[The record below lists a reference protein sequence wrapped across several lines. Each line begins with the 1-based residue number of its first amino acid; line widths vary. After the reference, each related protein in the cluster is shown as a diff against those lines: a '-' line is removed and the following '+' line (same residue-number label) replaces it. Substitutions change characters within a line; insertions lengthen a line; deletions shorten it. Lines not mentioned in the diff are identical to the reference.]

1 MKASTLLFFQYVH
14 VFCVVA
20 LYWVVSIITVFLNK
34 TLLSSESVDLNA
46 PFFIVWYQCF
56 VSIIIC
62 LFFKGVSAAVPNFKF
77 PEGSP
82 FTISSLSKVLPVSI
96 LFTSMIVFNNLCLK
110 YAGVAFYFIGRSLT
124 TVFNVALTHY
134 LLQEVVS
141 QQALTCCVVIVLG
154 FFVGVDQESV
164 LGTFSLVSTF
174 SGLMGSFSLAMYSI
188 QTKKVLPAL
197 GHQIWLLSYFNNVY
211 ACILL
216 MPVIIFSGELSLLR
230 EYPLLHDG
238 YFWSLMTL
246 SGVCGFSIG
255 YVTSLQIK
263 VTSPLTHNISG
274 TAKACAQTVLGSFF
288 YSEKKNVLWWL
299 SNVIIL
305 GGSAAYT
312 AVRQQEMKERFERG
326 MSSLPR

>member
-1 MKASTLLFFQYVH
+1 MHASTLLFFQYVH
-14 VFCVVA
+14 VGCVVA

-34 TLLSSESVDLNA
+34 MLLSSDTIDLNA

-56 VSIIIC
+56 ISVVICLIFKGLSSIIPGI
-62 LFFKGVSAAVPNFKF
+62 KF

-82 FTISSLSKVLPVSI
+82 MATSSLAKVLPVSI

-110 YAGVAFYFIGRSLT
+110 YAGVSFYFIGRSLT
-124 TVFNVALTHY
+124 TVFNVCLTHFMLHEY
-134 LLQEVVS
+134 VS
-141 QQALTCCVVIVLG
+141 QRVITCCVVIVLG
-154 FFVGVDQESV
+154 FLIGVDQETV

-197 GHQIWLLSYFNNVY
+197 NHQIWLLSYYNNVY
-211 ACILL
+211 ACLL
-216 MPVIIFSGELSLLR
+216 LLPIVIFSNEYTVLM
-230 EYPLLHDG
+230 EYPNLYDS
-238 YFWSLMTL
+238 YFWTMMTL

-274 TAKACAQTVLGSFF
+274 TAKACAQTVLGSMF
-288 YSEKKNVLWWL
+288 YHEVKSVLWWI
-299 SNVIIL
+299 SNMIVL
-305 GGSAAYT
+305 AGSAAYT
-312 AVRQQEMKERFERG
+312 AVRQQEMKDRFERN
-326 MSSLPR
+326 LPR

>member
-1 MKASTLLFFQYVH
+1 MHASTLLFFQYVH
-14 VFCVVA
+14 IGCVVA

-34 TLLSSESVDLNA
+34 TLLSSETVDLSA
-46 PFFIVWYQCF
+46 PFFIAWYQCF
-56 VSIIIC
+56 VSAVIC
-62 LFFKGVSAAVPNFKF
+62 LLFKFLSYFCPGIKF

-82 FTISSLSKVLPVSI
+82 MSSSSLARVLPVSI

-124 TVFNVALTHY
+124 TVFNVCLTHF
-134 LLQEVVS
+134 LLNEFVS
-141 QQALTCCVVIVLG
+141 QHVITCCVVIVFG
-154 FFVGVDQESV
+154 FLVGVDQETV

-197 GHQIWLLSYFNNVY
+197 NHQIWLLSYYNNVY
-211 ACILL
+211 ACLL
-216 MPVIIFSGELSLLR
+216 LLPIVIFSGEFTVLM
-230 EYPLLHDG
+230 EYPQLWDG

-288 YSEKKNVLWWL
+288 YHETKSVLWWI
-299 SNVIIL
+299 SNIIVL
-305 GGSAAYT
+305 AGSAAYT
-312 AVRQQEMKERFERG
+312 TVRQQEMKEKFERG
-326 MSSLPR
+326 LPR